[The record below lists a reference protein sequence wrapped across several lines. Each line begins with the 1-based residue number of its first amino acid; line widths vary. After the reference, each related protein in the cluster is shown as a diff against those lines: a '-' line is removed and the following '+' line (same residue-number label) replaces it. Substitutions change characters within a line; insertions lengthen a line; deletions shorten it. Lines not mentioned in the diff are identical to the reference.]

1 MADERGGGAGG
12 DRPPERSDGYDW
24 LYAAGDSGGSG
35 GSAGRGRPPGD
46 DEPTQQWGPAR
57 DADPGSE
64 ATQVFPAYDPRTGR
78 PEGRQAGAAPS
89 PDPRAAY
96 DRFGGP
102 PPVRIAPTPGGP
114 GAPPRGPQPA
124 GPPPGRS
131 TGRSRSRRPRFRL
144 RWLWLLF
151 LAWLAFLVAVPVYA
165 WTSVSTVDATP
176 VGDRPDDQ
184 PGTTYLVV
192 GSDARAG
199 LAGQR
204 TDTIMLLHTGSG
216 PNLLMSIPRDSL
228 VEVPGQG
235 ETKINA
241 AFAIGGPSLLVRSI
255 EGATGIRVDDYV
267 EIGFTG
273 FVRLVDA
280 VGGIRICPETAMQDP
295 QARLDI
301 KKGCQEAD
309 GETALGYARSRKTQ
323 SLGDIDRARHQRE
336 VVSAIGSE
344 VVSPWT
350 VLNPV
355 RYWRVVTGGAESVR
369 VSDDTGP
376 VAAAGFATAMTRV
389 DGENGL
395 TCGVP
400 IVDLAVHWD
409 PERADALFELIRTDR
424 TDEVGQQLC
433 TPSGRPTGG

>member
-12 DRPPERSDGYDW
+12 DRPREGSDGYDW
-24 LYAAGDSGGSG
+24 LYAPGGASGDD
-35 GSAGRGRPPGD
+35 RGRPPAD
-46 DEPTQQWGPAR
+46 DQ
-57 DADPGSE
+57 
-64 ATQVFPAYDPRTGR
+64 ATQVFPPHGTRGDR
-78 PEGRQAGAAPS
+78 PAGAAS
-89 PDPRAAY
+89 RQDPGAAY

-114 GAPPRGPQPA
+114 GAPPRGPYPS
-124 GPPPGRS
+124 GPPPGRP
-131 TGRSRSRRPRFRL
+131 TGRSRSRRARFRL
-144 RWLWLLF
+144 RWLWLLL

-176 VGDRPDDQ
+176 AGDRPGDQ

-235 ETKINA
+235 RTKINA
-241 AFAIGGPSLLVRSI
+241 AFAVGGPSLLVRTI

-295 QARLDI
+295 QAQLDI
-301 KKGCQEAD
+301 PAGCQQAD

-323 SLGDIDRARHQRE
+323 TLGDIDRARHQRE

-376 VAAAGFATAMTRV
+376 LAAAGFATAMTRV

-400 IVDLAVHWD
+400 IADLEVNWD
-409 PERADALFELIRTDR
+409 AERAEALFALVRTDR
-424 TDEVGQQLC
+424 TDEIGRDLC
-433 TPSGRPTGG
+433 TPSGRPAR

>member
-1 MADERGGGAGG
+1 MAEQHGRGTG
-12 DRPPERSDGYDW
+12 DQPREGSDSYDW
-24 LYAAGDSGGSG
+24 LYAPDGSG
-35 GSAGRGRPPGD
+35 GR
-46 DEPTQQWGPAR
+46 
-57 DADPGSE
+57 
-64 ATQVFPAYDPRTGR
+64 
-78 PEGRQAGAAPS
+78 
-89 PDPRAAY
+89 PDPASTY
-96 DRFGGP
+96 DHVGGP
-102 PPVRIAPTPGGP
+102 PPVRIAPTPTGVPPRPGGAP
-114 GAPPRGPQPA
+114 DRPPAPPRTRP
-124 GPPPGRS
+124 
-131 TGRSRSRRPRFRL
+131 RRPL
-144 RWLWLLF
+144 RWLWLVL
-151 LAWLAFLVAVPVYA
+151 LVWLAYLVAVPVYA

-176 VGDRPDDQ
+176 PGDRPADQ
-184 PGTTYLVV
+184 PGTTYLLV

-216 PNLLMSIPRDSL
+216 PNLLMSVPRDSL

-235 ETKINA
+235 RTKINA
-241 AFAIGGPSLLVRSI
+241 AFAVGGPSLLVRTI

-295 QARLDI
+295 QAQLDI
-301 KKGCQEAD
+301 PAGCQQAD

-323 SLGDIDRARHQRE
+323 TLGDIDRARHQRE

-376 VAAAGFATAMTRV
+376 LAAAGFATAMTRV

-400 IVDLAVHWD
+400 IADLAVNWD
-409 PERADALFELIRTDR
+409 AERAEALFALVRTDR
-424 TDEVGQQLC
+424 TDEIGRDLC
-433 TPSGRPTGG
+433 TPSGRPAR